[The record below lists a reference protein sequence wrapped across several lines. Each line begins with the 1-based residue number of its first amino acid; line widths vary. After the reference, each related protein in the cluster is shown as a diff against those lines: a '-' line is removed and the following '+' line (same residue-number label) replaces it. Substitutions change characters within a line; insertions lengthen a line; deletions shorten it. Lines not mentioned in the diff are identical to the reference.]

1 MLKWYGKY
9 MTVVGVLGQ
18 FLFYSEFITILSH
31 RSAQDVSLFGF
42 VCGLISVTS
51 WFVYGLLLK
60 DKPLIIT
67 GVVATFGAILAVSAI
82 LIYR

>member
-1 MLKWYGKY
+1 

-18 FLFYSEFITILSH
+18 LLFYSEFVTILNNQ
-31 RSAQDVSLFGF
+31 SARDVSLFGF
-42 VCGLISVTS
+42 VCGFISVSS

-67 GVVATFGAILAVSAI
+67 GVVATIGATLTIIAI